1 MGLCMCWCACVGAF
15 VCDCVDVDL
24 CVHVLDGLCMYLC
37 SCVGVL
43 MLLHVCVC
51 VRALED
57 FLKV

>member
-24 CVHVLDGLCMYLC
+24 FERVLDGLYTCLGA
-37 SCVGVL
+37 CVGVL
-43 MLLHVCVC
+43 MLLRVCVG
-51 VRALED
+51 AFED